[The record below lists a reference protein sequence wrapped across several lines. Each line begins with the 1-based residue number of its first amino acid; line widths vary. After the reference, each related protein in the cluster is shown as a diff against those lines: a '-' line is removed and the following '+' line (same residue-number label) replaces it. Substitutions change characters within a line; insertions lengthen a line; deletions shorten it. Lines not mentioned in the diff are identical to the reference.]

1 MSRKP
6 DTGSVEGGH
15 VTGSVG
21 DVQLD
26 EEGAALLG
34 VVGQQGCD
42 GVTDTASRPAPQTL
56 ALGRLGKT

>member
-1 MSRKP
+1 MSRKS

-15 VTGSVG
+15 VTGSAG

-34 VVGQQGCD
+34 VMGQQGYHE
-42 GVTDTASRPAPQTL
+42 VTDTTA
-56 ALGRLGKT
+56 

>member
-1 MSRKP
+1 MRRKS

-34 VVGQQGCD
+34 VVGQQGYD
-42 GVTDTASRPAPQTL
+42 GVTDTTA
-56 ALGRLGKT
+56 

>member
-1 MSRKP
+1 MSRKS

-15 VTGSVG
+15 VTGSVD

-42 GVTDTASRPAPQTL
+42 GVTDTTA
-56 ALGRLGKT
+56 